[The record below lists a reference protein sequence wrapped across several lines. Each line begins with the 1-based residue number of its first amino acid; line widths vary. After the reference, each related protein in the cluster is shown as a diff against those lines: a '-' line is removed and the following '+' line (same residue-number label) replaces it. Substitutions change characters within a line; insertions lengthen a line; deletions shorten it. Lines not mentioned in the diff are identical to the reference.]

1 MFWKYGFRAV
11 ECWAVESKAGRLR
24 ISGAI
29 LLVMIAQ
36 VILLP
41 AELARVSGRIW
52 KASR

>member
-1 MFWKYGFRAV
+1 MFWRHGLKAV
-11 ECWAVESKAGRLR
+11 ECWAVESKVGRLR

-29 LLVMIAQ
+29 LLVVIAQ

-52 KASR
+52 KASQ